1 MASKGRQGYFRVSS
15 ATLEKIAKLGKP
27 ELLIGFLVLARF
39 SNGAPP
45 QGIAPHTIS
54 CSGANAM
61 KQYVGLS
68 EATSKGVI
76 DALVEAGFL
85 VRATDADKA
94 AFAGAKFRPTYQ
106 LCQGAIDLDLPHA
119 FVDGLVGYEASS
131 PLRRIREAG
140 VRPERAESLSMLSQ
154 ADCQLDALTLLLS
167 IYKNTGMVAYGGLHP
182 RSTFRKW
189 ETKSKRRRDEGGFE
203 WMAEP
208 EEDRAYIDFMRQSLP
223 HVSAVGKDK
232 GQLSDLHKGRFWNAW
247 EHIKDRGLIYEAVA
261 MFDVDPGQN
270 ANARLICTLRVN
282 DFHADSDRKGR
293 NGTKVNV
300 SNDPSL
306 LKAMLN
312 VGEHTLHFYTHPEY
326 PYGADGQ
333 SRSDPESLRLTW
345 PDKSGHIIG
354 IWRPRFRAI
363 NADAGSWLDV
373 ENEGIASTAQR
384 IFSLRDIKVE
394 RI

>member
-15 ATLEKIAKLGKP
+15 VTLETIAKLGKP

-54 CSGANAM
+54 CGGANAM
-61 KQYVGLS
+61 KQYAGLS

-76 DALVEAGFL
+76 DALLEAGFL
-85 VRATDADKA
+85 MRATDADKA
-94 AFAGAKFRPTYQ
+94 AFAGARFRPTYR
-106 LCQGAIDLDLPHA
+106 LCQEAIDLDLPHA
-119 FVDGLVGYEASS
+119 FVDGLAGYETSS
-131 PLRRIREAG
+131 PLRRLREAG
-140 VRPERAESLSMLSQ
+140 VRSECAESLSQLSK

-167 IYKNTGMVAYGGLHP
+167 IYKNTEMVAYGGLHP

-208 EEDRAYIDFMRQSLP
+208 EDDRAYTDFMRQSLP
-223 HVSAVGKDK
+223 HVPVAGKSK

-247 EHIKDRGLIYEAVA
+247 AHIKDRGLIYEAVA
-261 MFDVDPGQN
+261 MFDVDPGEN

-282 DFHADSDRKGR
+282 DFHADSARKAR
-293 NGTKVNV
+293 NGTKVDV

-312 VGEHTLHFYTHPEY
+312 VDERTLHFYTHPAY
-326 PYGADGQ
+326 PYDSNGQ

-345 PDKSGHIIG
+345 PDKSGHLIG

-363 NADAGSWLDV
+363 NADAGSWVDV
-373 ENEGIASTAQR
+373 ENEGIAGMAQR
-384 IFSLRDIKVE
+384 ISTLGT
-394 RI
+394 